1 MPTKNNYKGPRLQ
14 YLPIKPA
21 IKDGILLPSFADD
34 KTRAKIE
41 KQMPSYIKQYKED
54 EEDKK
59 RYQQFLENQRQY
71 VHDIAERKRKQREK
85 FFGDIDAYKAKM
97 AKKLEEDRAAQ
108 KVHEEAEF
116 QDWAHS
122 DKKEMGT
129 IHSILEKHE
138 NDNVLIHLDHD
149 IYDFF
154 AKRFA

>member
-1 MPTKNNYKGPRLQ
+1 
-14 YLPIKPA
+14 
-21 IKDGILLPSFADD
+21 
-34 KTRAKIE
+34 
-41 KQMPSYIKQYKED
+41 
-54 EEDKK
+54 
-59 RYQQFLENQRQY
+59 

-129 IHSILEKHE
+129 VHSILEKHE
-138 NDNVLIHLDHD
+138 NDNALTHLGHD
-149 IYDFF
+149 TYDFF
-154 AKRFA
+154 AKRFFDLKNQIGSTINGTLEARKEEYSGKSTIAGIKMTESDAHLKLQ